1 MAGKHRRAMITTVSV
16 PIGKG
21 LAREDDSSRASPFT
35 SPSFF
40 QVSLKSLALQEDS
53 RRPFPPEK
61 KRSKKILLRFFLL
74 LVKPLPQIRIGAFRK
89 NKVDNVLLGHDIL
102 SQIIIQRMQQINEIR
117 GTNVAD
123 TVKKPFHFQSAH
135 LFLRRRFR
143 LINDNLA
150 PAFRRRVPHI
160 HIGHQIP
167 RSSILFRSF

>member
-40 QVSLKSLALQEDS
+40 QMRLKSLALQEDS
-53 RRPFPPEK
+53 RRPFLPEK
-61 KRSKKILLRFFLL
+61 KEAKKFYFVFFFCSWSHCL
-74 LVKPLPQIRIGAFRK
+74 KSGSAHSAQ
-89 NKVDNVLLGHDIL
+89 NKVDDVLLGHDIL